1 MILQKNDIFL
11 RPLEERDIE
20 NMKYKSI
27 LKPHPIELGLRHN
40 RYRKIVAK
48 RDILIGEI
56 FNLEN
61 VNFMRSEDELNC
73 IYASNW
79 KLVSGK
85 VSKNLIKKNSLITK
99 DSY

>member
-1 MILQKNDIFL
+1 MILQEND
-11 RPLEERDIE
+11 
-20 NMKYKSI
+20 
-27 LKPHPIELGLRHN
+27 
-40 RYRKIVAK
+40 
-48 RDILIGEI
+48 I

-79 KLVSGK
+79 NLVSGK